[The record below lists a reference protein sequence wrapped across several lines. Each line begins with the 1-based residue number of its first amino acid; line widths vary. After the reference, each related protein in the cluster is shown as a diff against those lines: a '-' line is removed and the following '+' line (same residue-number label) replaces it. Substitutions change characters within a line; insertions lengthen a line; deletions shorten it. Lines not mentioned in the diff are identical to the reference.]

1 MRTFAFAAALFA
13 STSVYAQDTIGVNLT
28 NADRLS
34 PTALQSALSTQ
45 QALGVRVI
53 RASLEKYNGSYTPS
67 LNLFQAAWRHGI
79 RVNLIIAI
87 ANNPDYY
94 PAGTAKRPADPNNP
108 VIYAAYPLSAL
119 VVQQLTDVVGPLLQ
133 QIDGLGIKLAGIE
146 LGNEIGNPAFNG
158 DLAIIGP
165 SGGVTLGLRDLINGA
180 TSETQALASGY
191 RTYVQALAAIQAIR
205 DNLVTNQTTPVISAG
220 LHTPGD
226 TSIVGYK
233 LPITEDAVLLNAA
246 LSFMR
251 ANGLDNYADQYG
263 VHAYLWGSQSQI
275 ANELQSFV
283 LTQCAAPGSGA
294 AKPCAITEW
303 GFQVGDPGQCP
314 ANDGPRQVSVQSFR
328 TDTAAY
334 GSAVAS
340 QFYFDWSSL
349 AFGIYLC
356 GSLQGSGVIAL
367 SP

>member
-1 MRTFAFAAALFA
+1 M
-13 STSVYAQDTIGVNLT
+13 
-28 NADRLS
+28 
-34 PTALQSALSTQ
+34 
-45 QALGVRVI
+45 
-53 RASLEKYNGSYTPS
+53 
-67 LNLFQAAWRHGI
+67 
-79 RVNLIIAI
+79 
-87 ANNPDYY
+87 
-94 PAGTAKRPADPNNP
+94 RPADPNNP

-191 RTYVQALAAIQAIR
+191 RSYVQALAAIQAIR

-220 LHTPGD
+220 LHTPAD

-233 LPITEDAVLLNAA
+233 LPTTEDAVLLNAA

-263 VHAYLWGSQSQI
+263 VHAYLWGSQESDCKRASIFCPDAVCSARFRCCQ
-275 ANELQSFV
+275 AV
-283 LTQCAAPGSGA
+283 CDHG
-294 AKPCAITEW
+294 
-303 GFQVGDPGQCP
+303 VGV
-314 ANDGPRQVSVQSFR
+314 PRQPTRANAQLMTVLDR
-328 TDTAAY
+328 
-334 GSAVAS
+334 
-340 QFYFDWSSL
+340 
-349 AFGIYLC
+349 
-356 GSLQGSGVIAL
+356 
-367 SP
+367 